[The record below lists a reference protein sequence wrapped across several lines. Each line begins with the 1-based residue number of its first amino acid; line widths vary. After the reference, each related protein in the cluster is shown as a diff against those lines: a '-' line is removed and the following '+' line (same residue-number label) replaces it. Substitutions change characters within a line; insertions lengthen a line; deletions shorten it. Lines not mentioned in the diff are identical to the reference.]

1 MFNDI
6 VWNKI
11 QLPPLINWIIG
22 AGTQTGGTHAAKEF
36 NNLSSILYF

>member
-11 QLPPLINWIIG
+11 QLPSLVNWIIG
-22 AGTQTGGTHAAKEF
+22 ATTQTGGTQATKLF